1 LLVTVGI
8 VLVAVLVIAF
18 LVPERRA
25 REQTIELASDFPVPP
40 LDLKVPTKPA
50 KRKRRDRSVGTD
62 RTREPALASGAPAKE
77 NDDV

>member
-40 LDLKVPTKPA
+40 LDLVVPP
-50 KRKRRDRSVGTD
+50 RPVRRARHGALDRAGS
-62 RTREPALASGAPAKE
+62 RESG
-77 NDDV
+77 